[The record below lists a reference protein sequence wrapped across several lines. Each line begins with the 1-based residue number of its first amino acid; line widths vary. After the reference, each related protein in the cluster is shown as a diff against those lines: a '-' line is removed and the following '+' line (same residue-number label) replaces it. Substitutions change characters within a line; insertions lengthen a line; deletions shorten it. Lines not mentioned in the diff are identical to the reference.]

1 MTEENLEDLLTQP
14 GAADIGCASRFG
26 GDVIVLGAGG
36 KMGPTLV
43 RRLERAIEA
52 AGATHRVIAVTRAVA
67 DLMDPKAVEALPDAP
82 NVIFMAGRKFGSSGQ
97 EHLTW
102 ATNTWTAGLAAYR
115 YRGSRTVVF
124 STGNVYPLVDAQ
136 SGGATEKTVPGPV
149 GEYAQS
155 ALARE
160 RVYEYFAETYQTPT
174 LLFRLNYAID
184 LRYGVLLDIGCKVY
198 QGKAVDVT
206 NGFVNVIWQGDA
218 NSYCIR
224 ALDLCSSPARP
235 LNVTGPETA
244 SVRVIAHR
252 FGEIF
257 GRPVEIRGEEAGT
270 ALLSNA
276 SLSYELLGG
285 PEMSLER
292 MIEMQADWIA
302 TGGRVLGKPSKFE
315 RRDGKF

>member
-1 MTEENLEDLLTQP
+1 MTEDNLEDLLTNP

-26 GDVIVLGAGG
+26 GDVVVLGAGG

-52 AGATHRVIAVTRAVA
+52 AGVKHKVIPVTRAVA

-115 YRGSRTVVF
+115 YRGARTVVF
-124 STGNVYPLVDAQ
+124 STGNVYPLVEVQ
-136 SGGATEKTVPGPV
+136 SGGATETTAVAPV

-174 LLFRLNYAID
+174 VLFRLNYAVD
-184 LRYGVLLDIGCKVY
+184 LRYGVLLDIGGKVY
-198 QGKAVDVT
+198 RGEAVDVT
-206 NGFVNVIWQGDA
+206 NGYANVIWQGDA

-224 ALDLCSSPARP
+224 ALDLCETPARA

-244 SVRVIAHR
+244 SVRAIAHR

-257 GRPVEIRGEEAGT
+257 GRPVEITGEEAST
-270 ALLSNA
+270 ALLNNS
-276 SLSYELLGG
+276 SLCHRLLGA
-285 PEMSLER
+285 PEVGLER
-292 MIEMQADWIA
+292 MIEIQADWIA
-302 TGGRVLGKPSKFE
+302 TGGRLLGKPTKFE
-315 RRDGKF
+315 KRDGKF